1 MSTTNSQSRQPAGS
15 QSKQPTNSQ
24 SNQRLIAIAIVVI
37 IALLGINGYLWYT
50 KINQDKLID
59 RHSSELIETEKG
71 LAELEKTYYESLSEL
86 EEMRTANG
94 ELNAI
99 IDAQKEDLK
108 AQRDKVS
115 ALMHRAG
122 DLEEAEAELAK
133 LRQMRERYVA
143 QIIKLKEDNEKLAMS
158 NEILTQEKDILTG
171 EVQKERVANQ
181 DLESEAATLKNKNES
196 LATERDALSK
206 TVVKASVIQV
216 DDIVVNGYHIKNSG
230 KESLTKRASK
240 AEGLKICFEAQQ
252 NTVTEAG
259 VERFYVR
266 VVNPLGETMS
276 LDEMGSGIIDDAN
289 EKQLRYTQFR
299 EMDYA
304 NVPSDV
310 CMSWQPGIAFNPGL
324 YLIEVYNKGY
334 LAGSSTLTL
343 K

>member
-1 MSTTNSQSRQPAGS
+1 MTA
-15 QSKQPTNSQ
+15 TNSQ
-24 SNQRLIAIAIVVI
+24 SNQRLNAIAIVVI
-37 IALLGINGYLWYT
+37 IALLGINGYLWYS

-59 RHSSELIETEKG
+59 KHSSELIETEKG
-71 LAELEKTYYESLSEL
+71 LAKLEKTYYESLSEL

-108 AQRDKVS
+108 AQRDRISTLIISEK
-115 ALMHRAG
+115 
-122 DLEEAEAELAK
+122 DLEEAEVELNK
-133 LRQMRERYVA
+133 LRNMRDRYVA
-143 QIIKLKEDNEKLAMS
+143 QISRLKEENAQLTMS
-158 NEILTQEKDILTG
+158 NEILSQEKEILTG
-171 EVQKERVANQ
+171 EVQKERVANEE
-181 DLESEAATLKNKNES
+181 LTSEAAMLKNQNVS
-196 LATERDALSK
+196 IATERDALSK

-216 DDIVVNGYHIKNSG
+216 DDIVVNGYRIKNSG
-230 KESLTKRASK
+230 KESLTKRATK

-276 LDEMGSGIIDDAN
+276 LDDMGSGIIEDAD
-289 EKQLRYTQFR
+289 ERQVRYTQYR

-310 CMSWQPGIAFNPGL
+310 CISWQPGISFGPGL

-334 LAGSSTLTL
+334 LAGSATFTL